1 MGKKTMTPKSKTLI
15 KIKGEFYVTNMEE
28 LRKLKTF
35 NVYVKT
41 PIDIKQK
48 KFCFVVF
55 EKKRYLADVVT
66 GSLYS
71 TFTGYCMSTNQ
82 LKLVS
87 V

>member
-1 MGKKTMTPKSKTLI
+1 MKTKTMIKT
-15 KIKGEFYVTNMEE
+15 KGEFYVTNMEE

-35 NVYVKT
+35 NAYVKT
-41 PIDIKQK
+41 PLDIKLRA
-48 KFCFVVF
+48 FCFVVID
-55 EKKRYLADVVT
+55 KKRYLADAVT

-71 TFTGYCMSTNQ
+71 TFTGFCMSTNQ

>member
-28 LRKLKTF
+28 LRKLKTY

-48 KFCFVVF
+48 KFCFVV
-55 EKKRYLADVVT
+55 
-66 GSLYS
+66 S
-71 TFTGYCMSTNQ
+71 
-82 LKLVS
+82 
-87 V
+87 